1 LAATGIR
8 VGIPAAASSSELAAA
23 VAVADRCWAS
33 WVDEEPDAILR
44 HALVDFRLAHAR
56 GLVR

>member
-1 LAATGIR
+1 MAATGIR
-8 VGIPAAASSSELAAA
+8 VGIPGGSELCELAAA
-23 VAVADRCWAS
+23 VAVADRCWAC